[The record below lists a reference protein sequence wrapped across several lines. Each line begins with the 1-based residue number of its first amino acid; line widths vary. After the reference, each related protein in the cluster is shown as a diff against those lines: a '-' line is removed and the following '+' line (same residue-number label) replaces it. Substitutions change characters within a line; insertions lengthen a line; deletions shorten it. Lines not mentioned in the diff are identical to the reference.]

1 MRRLKLLSSTAAGVV
16 IGAVMFSAVPA
27 IAQMAVIDVA
37 SISKQIESIAKE
49 TGILDVLNSISS
61 INTAI
66 NQGIADFNK
75 AIGLNTYGD
84 TNTLLRLGF
93 TQNANY
99 AKAQVGAQQQ
109 ITDASNTVM
118 SQFQLG
124 IRQAQI
130 RDEQSASPN
139 QCSALDGGVATQS
152 AAIQAYDLAA
162 TLTALHD
169 QRGEA
174 GPNMPSYYGTG
185 QGIASNAANHVK
197 FYCDANDQAAG
208 LCTTYAVQTADADQ
222 RASSLFGPGTY
233 ADQPAVAAAKD
244 YAINLIEPVAPG
256 ALRGDQLNN
265 IAGQD
270 AAVRRRS
277 YNARMSLAQ
286 SYVDDLLAQ
295 QSPSVP
301 ITPTQAQY
309 LTSIGK
315 PVPQNLS
322 MFQAMQI
329 EAERRYGDV
338 TWAAMLASAP
348 PAAVE
353 REIATE
359 LALSNFLAFQNY
371 RIAMQHAAIGATQLA
386 ETAEH
391 DFMPTV
397 RMPAP
402 NMAAN

>member
-1 MRRLKLLSSTAAGVV
+1 MHKIKLLASTAAGIV
-16 IGAVMFSAVPA
+16 IGAVVFSAVPA
-27 IAQMAVIDVA
+27 IADVPVIDA
-37 SISKQIESIAKE
+37 SSIAKQVESIAKE

-109 ITDASNTVM
+109 IADASNTVM

-130 RDEQSASPN
+130 RDEQTASPN

-152 AAIQAYDLAA
+152 AAIQSYDLAA
-162 TLTALHD
+162 TLASLHD

-197 FYCDANDQAAG
+197 YYCDANDQAAG
-208 LCTTYAVQTADADQ
+208 LCTTYDAQTADADQ

-233 ADQPAVAAAKD
+233 ANQAAVAAAKD
-244 YAINLIEPVAPG
+244 YAINLIEPAAPG
-256 ALRGDQLNN
+256 ALRGDQLNSV
-265 IAGQD
+265 AGQD

-286 SYVDDLLAQ
+286 TFVDGELAQ
-295 QSPSVP
+295 QSASVP
-301 ITPTQAQY
+301 ISPAQSQY
-309 LTSIGK
+309 LTNMGQ

-322 MFQAMQI
+322 MFQALQI
-329 EAERRYGDV
+329 EAERRYSDV
-338 TWAAMLASAP
+338 TWAATLASAP

-359 LALSNFLAFQNY
+359 LALSNYLAFQNY
-371 RIAMQHAAIGATQLA
+371 RIAMQHATISATQLA
-386 ETAEH
+386 ATAEH